1 MNTIPSFHSNQ
12 FKIMGGHKITHTQE
26 HANACMTRFTEQVT
40 CFSHFIQV
48 EKFRQKRFY
57 NTETTSF
64 IRISIMQWLKSFH
77 IIMIN

>member
-12 FKIMGGHKITHTQE
+12 FQIMGGHKITHTQE
-26 HANACMTRFTEQVT
+26 HANACMTRFTEQGT

-57 NTETTSF
+57 NRETTSF
-64 IRISIMQWLKSFH
+64 IRFSPIAEILPH
-77 IIMIN
+77 